1 MPIDN
6 FGREIPNLN
15 PSDLL
20 GNTKTTQ
27 QNKTTT
33 DNKDLAG
40 LLSSMSEKFDS
51 SVRKVEEIFGKLMSY
66 MKNTEKQDKKLDK
79 MMSFQERMYKL
90 TTTEFNR
97 SGGAEGAKR
106 MNELVK
112 HGLKK
117 GSIYVADIMTHKL
130 LRDIKSLIQVQVSG
144 RGAAK
149 EHKLMSPKAYAR
161 MYGPYLGAE
170 KAAAEAE
177 SKKGE
182 EGGRAGRYL
191 KYFEYLVKDK
201 AFEELGKVI
210 SQFEDTILNV
220 SVNKPLSE
228 TFDFKKMIK
237 DENEFAI
244 NIKRAVFQTQGLT
257 AESGELLNAY
267 TKIQKVAETTGFDRV
282 SYQAQYIKSVK
293 AGIRSQKTAEKITQ
307 SQLNAERQLGLAAGE
322 LGDTFIDFVNQA
334 GLGVNQ
340 VSAIGRGMT
349 EVAKQTG
356 LTGEYMKKALDA
368 SKPYVTNLRNAGQ
381 LTAMSAKNV
390 TQLTASFQKFGVA
403 GEDITKYLTSGT
415 ALIMDGSDKTASFL
429 LQAAARA
436 GVVEELMTGA
446 ITKSEEGM
454 KSFAQ
459 GYGAILDAMNIPRTL
474 EGFNK
479 LTDKQK
485 QVLNLSAK
493 AMTGK
498 EAGELILGYRAIEEA
513 GKTFTDK
520 MKDLAVERQ
529 KINKMTMDEKKA
541 FEEKERALKA
551 GKALDVLTAVSEA
564 SKGAKNLGEAMA
576 QFGEGRSKFAKDLN
590 ILAGGKLGE
599 EFKGTNQEA
608 IRTALSSAITEVN
621 KGLKIV
627 DKKDS
632 LIQSNRIEEALKDNS
647 GAKLDQLIEDINKS
661 NKVLTTAQI
670 EATDP
675 VTKAQNNLLQVNE
688 KSRDYLQDI
697 RSYLAGMPGIATAL
711 TALGGLGIVM
721 QGLSGAFSML
731 TSYKTISEGFD
742 RLRNFIGGR
751 GAAGTPPVKPPAG
764 GGGGGGGI
772 LGRAG
777 RFLGGA
783 GRVAGKALGPLGLL
797 YSGVTGFMETGT
809 AAGGIFGALTG
820 GAGTGSFLSPLLGA
834 EKGGTADKAL
844 GVLGSAGYGA
854 ATGAGIGSII
864 LPGVG
869 TAIGAGVGAVIGGL
883 TEGIKIGVGNMS
895 FNQVVDA
902 MASGVGGMWN
912 TIYSNVLGPIGNTVS
927 GVLSGIGSVA
937 SNVVSGLG
945 DVASNIGKIGTS
957 LASSAWEGTK
967 SVVSTVGSAASSV
980 GSAIASGASTAW
992 SYVNP
997 LNWFEEGTRKITQ
1010 TGLGILHEGEMVIP
1024 QNILESMKAVG
1035 NGAFNTT
1042 GIGGMVKNMTGSNIL
1057 GDVASRATGMLS
1069 AMTGPIGS
1077 MIGTVAQAGMRQIGM
1092 VPSSPANQLMA
1103 TNTAMQAQI
1112 SNAFA
1117 DKKAEGTQTV
1127 EEKNSSD
1134 MLKALNTIIDLL
1146 GKAPVAAPA
1155 GGAVKLAARG
1165 VFGDSGL
1172 GSVMGGDYAKND
1184 TIKAL

>member
-161 MYGPYLGAE
+161 MYGPYVGAE
-170 KAAAEAE
+170 KAEAEKTSKEKEEKGGFLESFFKAEAY
-177 SKKGE
+177 KKV
-182 EGGRAGRYL
+182 EGVL
-191 KYFEYLVKDK
+191 K
-201 AFEELGKVI
+201 
-210 SQFEDTILNV
+210 SFEDTILNV
-220 SVNKPLSE
+220 SINKPISE
-228 TFDFKKMIK
+228 SFDFKKMIK

-244 NIKRAVFQTQGLT
+244 GIKRAVFQTQGLT

-307 SQLNAERQLGLAAGE
+307 SQLNAERQLGLAAGD

-403 GEDITKYLTSGT
+403 GDDILKYLTSGT
-415 ALIMDGSDKTASFL
+415 ALIMDGSDKTAGFL
-429 LQAAARA
+429 LQSAARA

-446 ITKSEEGM
+446 ITKSEQGM
-454 KSFAQ
+454 KALGQ
-459 GYGAILDAMNIPRTL
+459 GFDSMLKDTL
-474 EGFNK
+474 GIDENFDK
-479 LTDKQK
+479 LPDKMK
-485 QVLNLSAK
+485 QIINLRAK
-493 AMTGK
+493 ALTGR
-498 EAGELILGYRAIEEA
+498 EAGELIQMGKAIKEA
-513 GKTFTDK
+513 GKTFEDK

-675 VTKAQNNLLQVNE
+675 VTKAQNNLLKVNE
-688 KSRDYLQDI
+688 EARDYLQQI
-697 RSYLAGMPGIATAL
+697 RNFLSGIPGIATAL

-721 QGLSGAFSML
+721 QGLSGAFSMFSNFKGL
-731 TSYKTISEGFD
+731 FKGFG
-742 RLRNFIGGR
+742 NFFGKGGTP
-751 GAAGTPPVKPPAG
+751 AIPPVKPPAG
-764 GGGGGGGI
+764 GGGGGL

-783 GRVAGKALGPLGLL
+783 GRIAGKALGPLGLL
-797 YSGVTGFMETGT
+797 ASGIGGFMETGT

-820 GAGTGSFLSPLLGA
+820 GAGTGSFLSPMLGV

-854 ATGAGIGSII
+854 ATGAAIGSII
-864 LPGVG
+864 PGVG

>member
-117 GSIYVADIMTHKL
+117 GSIYVADVMTHKL

-161 MYGPYLGAE
+161 MYGPYVGAE
-170 KAAAEAE
+170 KTEAEKTSKEKEEKGGFLESFFKAEAY
-177 SKKGE
+177 KKV
-182 EGGRAGRYL
+182 EGVL
-191 KYFEYLVKDK
+191 K
-201 AFEELGKVI
+201 
-210 SQFEDTILNV
+210 SFEDTILNV
-220 SVNKPLSE
+220 SINKPLSE
-228 TFDFKKMIK
+228 SFDFKKMIK

-307 SQLNAERQLGLAAGE
+307 SQLNAERQLGLAAGD

-349 EVAKQTG
+349 EVARQTG

-381 LTAMSAKNV
+381 LTAMSTKNV
-390 TQLTASFQKFGVA
+390 MQLTASFQKFGVA

-436 GVVEELMTGA
+436 GVVEELMTGS

-513 GKTFTDK
+513 GKTFSDK

-529 KINKMTMDEKKA
+529 KINKMTMDEKKT

-551 GKALDVLTAVSEA
+551 GKAQDILTAVAEA
-564 SKGAKNLGEAMA
+564 NKGAKNLGEAMA

-590 ILAGGKLGE
+590 ILAGGKIGE
-599 EFKGTNQEA
+599 EFKGTNEEA
-608 IRTALSSAITEVN
+608 IRTALTSAITEVN
-621 KGLKIV
+621 KGLMKEG
-627 DKKDS
+627 KKDS

-647 GAKLDQLIEDINKS
+647 GNKLNQLIEDIDKS
-661 NKVLTTAQI
+661 NKVLTTAQL

-675 VTKAQNNLLQVNE
+675 VTKAQNNLLKVNE
-688 KSRDYLQDI
+688 EARDYLQQI
-697 RSYLAGMPGIATAL
+697 RNFLALIPGIATAL

-721 QGLSGAFSML
+721 QGLSGAFSMFSNFKGL
-731 TSYKTISEGFD
+731 FKGFG
-742 RLRNFIGGR
+742 NFFGKGGTP
-751 GAAGTPPVKPPAG
+751 AIPPVKPPAG
-764 GGGGGGGI
+764 GGGGGGGL

-783 GRVAGKALGPLGLL
+783 GRIAGKALGPLGLL
-797 YSGVTGFMETGT
+797 ASGIGGFMETGT

-820 GAGTGSFLSPLLGA
+820 GAGTGSFLSPMLGV

-854 ATGAGIGSII
+854 ATGAAIGSII
-864 LPGVG
+864 PGVG

-927 GVLSGIGSVA
+927 GVLSSIGSVA

-945 DVASNIGKIGTS
+945 DVASNIGKVGTS

-1042 GIGGMVKNMTGSNIL
+1042 GIGGIVKNMTGSNIL

-1092 VPSSPANQLMA
+1092 VPSSPSNQLMA
-1103 TNTAMQAQI
+1103 TNAAMQSQI

-1155 GGAVKLAARG
+1155 GGAVKLTARG

>member
-117 GSIYVADIMTHKL
+117 GSIYVADVMTHKL

-161 MYGPYLGAE
+161 MYGPYVGAE
-170 KAAAEAE
+170 KAEAEKTSKEKEEKGGFLESFFKAEAY
-177 SKKGE
+177 KKV
-182 EGGRAGRYL
+182 EGVL
-191 KYFEYLVKDK
+191 K
-201 AFEELGKVI
+201 
-210 SQFEDTILNV
+210 SFEDTILNV
-220 SVNKPLSE
+220 SINKPLSE
-228 TFDFKKMIK
+228 SFDFKKMIK

-307 SQLNAERQLGLAAGE
+307 SQLNAERQLGLAAGD

-403 GEDITKYLTSGT
+403 GDDILKYLTSGT
-415 ALIMDGSDKTASFL
+415 TLLMEGSDKTAGFL
-429 LQAAARA
+429 LQSAARA

-446 ITKSEEGM
+446 ITKSEQGM
-454 KSFAQ
+454 KALGQ
-459 GYGAILDAMNIPRTL
+459 GFDSMLKDTL
-474 EGFNK
+474 GIDENFDK
-479 LTDKQK
+479 LPDKMK
-485 QVLNLSAK
+485 QIINLRAK
-493 AMTGK
+493 ALTGR
-498 EAGELILGYRAIEEA
+498 EAGELIQMGKAIKEA
-513 GKTFTDK
+513 GKTFEDK

-627 DKKDS
+627 DKKES

-661 NKVLTTAQI
+661 NKVLTTAQL

-675 VTKAQNNLLQVNE
+675 VTKAQNNLLKVNE
-688 KSRDYLQDI
+688 EARDYLQQI
-697 RSYLAGMPGIATAL
+697 RNFLALIPGIATAL

-721 QGLSGAFSML
+721 QGLSGAFSMFSNFKGL
-731 TSYKTISEGFD
+731 FKGFG
-742 RLRNFIGGR
+742 NFFGKGG
-751 GAAGTPPVKPPAG
+751 TPPVPPVKPPAG
-764 GGGGGGGI
+764 GGGGGGGL

-783 GRVAGKALGPLGLL
+783 GRIAGKALGPLGLL
-797 YSGVTGFMETGT
+797 ASGIGGFMETGT

-820 GAGTGSFLSPLLGA
+820 GAGTGSFLSPMLGV

-854 ATGAGIGSII
+854 ATGAAIGSII
-864 LPGVG
+864 PGVG

-927 GVLSGIGSVA
+927 GVLSSIGSVA

-945 DVASNIGKIGTS
+945 DVASNIGKVGTS
-957 LASSAWEGTK
+957 LAKGAWEGTK

-1042 GIGGMVKNMTGSNIL
+1042 GIGGIVKNMTGSNIL

-1092 VPSSPANQLMA
+1092 VPSSPSNQLMA
-1103 TNTAMQAQI
+1103 TNAAMQSQI

-1155 GGAVKLAARG
+1155 GGAVKLAVRG